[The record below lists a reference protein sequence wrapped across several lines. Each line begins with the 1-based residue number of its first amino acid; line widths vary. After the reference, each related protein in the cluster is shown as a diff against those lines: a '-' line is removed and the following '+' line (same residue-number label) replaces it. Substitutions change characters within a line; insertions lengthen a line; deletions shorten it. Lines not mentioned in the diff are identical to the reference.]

1 MAPCPNGRC
10 GSRTAA
16 LFEETA
22 AKSRQIRAFP
32 MQDHTPASSLDNAIA
47 MQKYG
52 VGQPIRRKEDDTLVR
67 GKGKYTDD
75 FNLPGQAYAWIVRSS
90 HAHGIIKGIGT
101 AAAKAMPGVVG
112 VGTGGDLGAAGY
124 RPLLRRAP

>member
-10 GSRTAA
+10 GSRTGA

-22 AKSRQIRAFP
+22 AKSRQIRPSP
-32 MQDHTPASSLDNAIA
+32 MQDPTPPAPRDNAIA
-47 MQKYG
+47 LKKSG

-75 FNLPGQAYAWIVRSS
+75 FTLPGQAYCFMVRSS
-90 HAHGIIKGIGT
+90 HAHGIIKGIET
-101 AAAKAMPGVVG
+101 A
-112 VGTGGDLGAAGY
+112 
-124 RPLLRRAP
+124 